1 MLKKISISNGQVVLN
16 YNRAYPK
23 NRETLLK
30 SRTFEKFI
38 TYFIRIQKE
47 TYPKIY
53 MYLTQDEK
61 LDVQTAAHEFVMFL
75 RQLVVFE
82 FDELKDNPLT
92 RDRGTLLNVIEEIY
106 HGWRSLKRFGFMDSN
121 NTPDFGINTLVRR
134 DSDLNDL
141 ILRTYRLYEEKIMGR
156 PNLVYRQVQ
165 AGTNA
170 CFSVHQV
177 KNFFSEDYLQ
187 LRYVPMIDT
196 VMLRTPMILHP
207 GSSKRTGMFTETT
220 YNPMDNLRI
229 NPDEWFCLPLKVGKL
244 LCLVYFSVKYIA
256 LALSMV
262 NLFELATI
270 EESEKKPDLIMI
282 YGNQD
287 GLNET
292 KYYHDKANGIW
303 VGRIS
308 DHPRMEYF
316 GYLKKMALTLHNL
329 AMMERGWL
337 PIHGAMVN
345 VVLNDG
351 TQKGIILMG
360 DSGAGKSESIEALK
374 SVGKDLI
381 KDVQIVFD
389 DMGTIH
395 LEDGVPYGQGT
406 ETGAFVRLDD
416 LDPGTPYKDMDRSI
430 FFAPENPNS
439 RMVVPASSYAFVTA
453 NHPIDLF
460 CYANNYTDAKGMK
473 ELSLED
479 FKETCKDGA
488 RMALGTTQEKG
499 LSKTY
504 FANPFGPMQ
513 EQEVCNPLIDTVM
526 QALKDNNVYT
536 GEVYTHLG
544 FDKSN
549 RAGIDDAAR
558 ELLGFLINGNEKPVP
573 VENAEEKESKREEE
587 RLAAEQ
593 EISDGKDS

>member
-1 MLKKISISNGQVVLN
+1 MLKKISITNGQVILN

-38 TYFIRIQKE
+38 VYFIRIQE
-47 TYPKIY
+47 LNNVKIY
-53 MYLTQDEK
+53 NYLTRDGE
-61 LDVQTAAHEFVMFL
+61 LDVKTAAQEFITFL
-75 RQLVVFE
+75 RELVI
-82 FDELKDNPLT
+82 FDYEELSDNPLE
-92 RDRGTLLNVIEEIY
+92 RDREILLETIEEIY
-106 HGWRSLKRFGFMDSN
+106 HGWRSLKRFGFMESN
-121 NTPDFGINTLVRR
+121 NLPDFGINTLVRR

-141 ILRTYRLYEEKIMGR
+141 ILRTYRLYEEKIQGR

-170 CFSVHQV
+170 CFSVHHV
-177 KNFFSEDYLQ
+177 RNFWSEDYLQ
-187 LRYVPMIDT
+187 LRAIPMIDT

-207 GSSKRTGMFTETT
+207 GCSKRTGMFEETQ
-220 YNPMDNLRI
+220 YNPLDNLAI
-229 NPDEWFCLPLKVGKL
+229 NPEEWFCLPIKVGGM
-244 LCLVYFSVKYIA
+244 LCLVYFNTKYIS

-262 NLFELATI
+262 NLFELATV
-270 EESEKKPDLIMI
+270 EESEKKPELIMI
-282 YGNQD
+282 YGNED

-292 KYYHDKANGIW
+292 KYYHDKENDIW
-303 VGRIS
+303 IGRIS
-308 DHPRMEYF
+308 DNPRMEYF

-329 AMMERGWL
+329 AQMERGWL

-345 VVLNDG
+345 IVLKDG
-351 TQKGIILMG
+351 RSKGIILMG

-381 KDVQIVFD
+381 KEVQVVFD

-395 LEDGVPYGQGT
+395 IENGVPYGQGT
-406 ETGAFVRLDD
+406 ETGAFIRLDD

-430 FFAPENPNS
+430 FFSPENPNS
-439 RMVVPASSYAFVTA
+439 RMVVPASSYAFVTR

-460 CYANNYTDAKGMK
+460 CYANNYTDARGMK
-473 ELSLED
+473 ELDVET
-479 FKETCKDGA
+479 FKETCKAGT

-513 EQEVCNPLIDTVM
+513 NQAVCDPLIDDVM
-526 QALKDNNVYT
+526 AKLKDEGVYL

-544 FDKSN
+544 FDKAN
-549 RAGIDDAAR
+549 RAGIEDAAK
-558 ELLGFLINGNEKPVP
+558 ELLAFILDEKNE
-573 VENAEEKESKREEE
+573 EAAEENEE
-587 RLAAEQ
+587 A
-593 EISDGKDS
+593 